1 MNTLFKNIEIT
12 IKNAFSEYIELISEK
27 YNIDKKDLENI
38 LITNSINTENSK
50 KENPPKEKLKKED
63 NDLSDNDLSDN
74 GCPYIFTKGENKGD
88 RCNSKPKSN
97 CEYCSKHQ
105 KFEGVGQ
112 IEKKK
117 LPKAKS
123 ISSASSVASKKGKT
137 PEKKQIEKIIR
148 LNSEIDR
155 WWNVE
160 TELVFKSR
168 DERYVIGS
176 YRNDKIN
183 NLTSDDILLCEQYG
197 FKYKIED
204 EKDEDVEKKSILTEI
219 NKTNLY
225 AKDIENILHELQ
237 VENNSDL
244 DDNEYVEEDELL
256 DEDY

>member
-1 MNTLFKNIEIT
+1 MNNLFKNIEIN

-38 LITNSINTENSK
+38 LQNNSIKIENSK
-50 KENPPKEKLKKED
+50 KETPVKEKVNATPNIE
-63 NDLSDNDLSDN
+63 NTE

-88 RCNSKPKSN
+88 KCNSKPKTN

-112 IEKKK
+112 VEKKK

-168 DERYVIGS
+168 DERYVVGS
-176 YRNDKIN
+176 YRNGKIN
-183 NLTSDDILLCEQYG
+183 ELTSDDILLCEQYG
-197 FKYKIED
+197 FKYKIE
-204 EKDEDVEKKSILTEI
+204 KEDNIEKKSIAAEI

-237 VENNSDL
+237 VDNNSEADF
-244 DDNEYVEEDELL
+244 DDNEYLEEDEIL